1 MLAGSRPGLSLNTRR
16 ASSTTATLAGDEC
29 IIFDRVI
36 VCSLALLRGCPR
48 ALCRCVRAQVALRS
62 RLNVAVLRAD
72 CVLMLPM
79 SNGSADC
86 AALSRASA
94 AARDAIS
101 IDESQTN
108 SKTYATAQS
117 VQSLRQ
123 SAKIPARR
131 RRPHAAAAAVAGSL
145 CTWVRLFLVVWLL
158 ASVSRR

>member
-1 MLAGSRPGLSLNTRR
+1 MHLSIDVWRF
-16 ASSTTATLAGDEC
+16 AADYC
-29 IIFDRVI
+29 PM
-36 VCSLALLRGCPR
+36 CS
-48 ALCRCVRAQVALRS
+48 
-62 RLNVAVLRAD
+62 
-72 CVLMLPM
+72 
-79 SNGSADC
+79 GSADC
-86 AALSRASA
+86 AVQSRASA

-145 CTWVRLFLVVWLL
+145 CTWVRLFLVV
-158 ASVSRR
+158 AAC